1 MATSIRAKLDS
12 LFSFDDND
20 VDDDDEKSYFET
32 NEDGVKFE
40 EEKRTYNAQQASIY
54 PQLHYQV

>member
-1 MATSIRAKLDS
+1 MDS
-12 LFSFDDND
+12 LFSFVYND
-20 VDDDDEKSYFET
+20 VDDDDDEKSYFET